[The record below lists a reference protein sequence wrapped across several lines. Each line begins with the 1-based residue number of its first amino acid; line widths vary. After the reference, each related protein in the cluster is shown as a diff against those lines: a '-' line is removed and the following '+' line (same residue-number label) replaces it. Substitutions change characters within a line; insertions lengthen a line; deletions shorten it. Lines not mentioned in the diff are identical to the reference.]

1 LVIFQSINGKHLTG
15 RRRYTGE
22 MFDEIPEHLQQFIG
36 QQDYQERYTARDQAV
51 WRYVMRQLLD
61 QLRDTAHP
69 VYFEGLAQTGISVE
83 RIPSIDEMND
93 CLADLG
99 WRAVVVDGFIP
110 PQAFME
116 LQQNR
121 ILAIALDMRSIDH
134 ILYTPAPDII
144 HESAGH
150 APIIADQEYSDYLQR
165 FGEVGVKAMYN
176 RHDIELYEAIRQL
189 SIVKECPDSTDAEI
203 EAAEAELARCSADDS
218 PPSEMALLGRLHW
231 WTVEYGLVGTPEDY
245 QIFGAGLLSSLG
257 ESRSCLSEDVRKQPL
272 TADTILTPYDIT
284 REQPQLFVTK
294 SCRHLT
300 QVLDE
305 FAETMCFSRGGPEAV
320 QTAID
325 SEVVATCEYSSGL
338 QVSGQFN
345 RLLTNALGREIY
357 IGTTGPSQ
365 LAYGDTELDGHGIDF
380 HAEGF
385 GSPVGRLCN
394 LMKPLEDASEYELQ
408 EMGIR
413 RHEAVSLDFL
423 SGVRVEGT
431 LENVI
436 KQDHKILLMTFS
448 DCTVTGPEGEVLFA
462 PEWGQYDMAV
472 GEHVVSVYPG
482 SADRGTFDV
491 YPPASRQTTRRVEWS
506 EAEQA
511 EFELYRRLRQLRERG
526 GGSVT
531 EGALIAL
538 YSEARQQTPDAWLLY
553 LEMLELAR
561 GNLASELQSLLKNLG
576 DADPDQQLLIER
588 GIKLL
593 DNSSLAA

>member
-1 LVIFQSINGKHLTG
+1 
-15 RRRYTGE
+15 
-22 MFDEIPEHLQQFIG
+22 MFDAIPEHLQQFIAE
-36 QQDYQERYTARDQAV
+36 QDYDERYTARDQAV
-51 WRYVMRQLLD
+51 WRYAMRQLLD

-69 VYFEGLAQTGISVE
+69 VYFEGLKQTGVSVE
-83 RIPSIDEMND
+83 RIPSIDEMNA

-165 FGEVGVKAMYN
+165 FGEVGIKAMYN
-176 RHDIELYEAIRQL
+176 RHDMELYEAIRQL
-189 SIVKECPDSTDAEI
+189 SIVKESPDSTAEEI
-203 EAAEAELARCSADDS
+203 AAAEAELARCGADDS

-245 QIFGAGLLSSLG
+245 QLFGAGLLSSLG
-257 ESRSCLSEDVRKQPL
+257 ESKTCLAPEVRKLPL
-272 TADTILTPYDIT
+272 TADTILTSYDIT

-300 QVLDE
+300 QILDE
-305 FAETMCFSRGGPEAV
+305 FAETMCFSRGGPESV
-320 QTAID
+320 QAAID

-357 IGTTGPSQ
+357 VGTTGPSQ
-365 LAYGDTELDGHGIDF
+365 LAYGDKELDGHSTAY

-394 LMKPLEDASEYELQ
+394 LMKPLEDASEYDLQ
-408 EMGIR
+408 ELGIC
-413 RHEAVSLDFL
+413 RHESVVLDFL

-431 LENVI
+431 LQNVL
-436 KQDHKILLMTFS
+436 KQDHKIILMSFTE
-448 DCTVTGPEGEVLFA
+448 CTVICADGEILFA
-462 PEWGQYDMAV
+462 PEWGTYDMAV
-472 GEHVVSVYPG
+472 GEHIVSVYPG
-482 SADRGTFDV
+482 SADRGAFDV
-491 YPPASRQTTRRVEWS
+491 YPPASGQTTRQVEWS
-506 EAEQA
+506 GTELA
-511 EFELYRRLRQLRERG
+511 EFDLYRRLRELRE
-526 GGSVT
+526 SNT
-531 EGALIAL
+531 ASEDALIEL
-538 YSEARQQTPDAWLLY
+538 FKTAREQAPQAWLLY
-553 LEMLELAR
+553 LEMLELTPA
-561 GNLASELQSLLKNLG
+561 GGKLAGELG
-576 DADPDQQLLIER
+576 DILENIAAAEPEQQLLIER